1 VADPVADFKQRN
13 RAVWA
18 SGHWDEI
25 AKLVE
30 AVGPRLIDRVG
41 IDEGMDVLDVGTGS
55 GGTVAIPA
63 AQRGAAVTGAD
74 LTPELFEDARRRA
87 AEAGVEVDWVEGD
100 AEALPFEDRSFD
112 RVLSTFGH
120 MFAPRH
126 AEAGA
131 ELARVCRAG
140 GVVGTT
146 TWVPEGAIGAMFK
159 TVASHM
165 PKPPDFAQSPIL
177 WGTEDH
183 VREMLEPHGL
193 ELEFERQTVVFE
205 FPDVETHLA
214 VYSENFGPIVT
225 AKQVLGDDWPAL
237 REDLMAMWT
246 EWDKVDGD
254 SVRVEAEYLVTVG
267 RKASGEEARRPGNRL
282 RL

>member
-1 VADPVADFKQRN
+1 VADPVEEFKQRN

-25 AKLVE
+25 ATLME
-30 AVGPRLIDRVG
+30 AVGPRLLDRVG
-41 IDEGMDVLDVGTGS
+41 IEQGMDVLDVGTGS

-63 AQRGAAVTGAD
+63 AQRKAGVTGVD
-74 LTPELFEDARRRA
+74 LTPELFEDARKRA
-87 AEAGVEVDWVEGD
+87 AEAGVAVDWVQGD

-131 ELARVCRAG
+131 ELARVCRDG

-146 TWVPEGAIGAMFK
+146 TWTPEGAIGAMFK

-193 ELEFERQTVVFE
+193 ELEFERQTAVFE
-205 FPDVETHLA
+205 FPDVEAHLA
-214 VYSENFGPIVT
+214 FYEENFGPIVS
-225 AKQVLGDDWPAL
+225 AKKALGDKWPAL
-237 REDLMAMWT
+237 REDLKATYT
-246 EWDKVDGD
+246 EWDRVDGG
-254 SVRVEAEYLVTVG
+254 SARTEAEYLVTVG
-267 RKASGEEARRPGNRL
+267 RKAG
-282 RL
+282 

>member
-1 VADPVADFKQRN
+1 VVDPVAELKQRN

-41 IDEGMDVLDVGTGS
+41 IDEGMDALDVGTGS

-63 AQRGAAVTGAD
+63 AQRGAAVTGVD

-87 AEAGVEVDWVEGD
+87 AEAGVEVDWVQGD

-112 RVLSTFGH
+112 RVFSTFGH

-126 AEAGA
+126 VEAGA
-131 ELARVCRAG
+131 ELARVCRDG
-140 GVVGTT
+140 GMVGTT
-146 TWVPEGAIGAMFK
+146 TWTPEGAIGAMFK

-165 PKPPDFAQSPIL
+165 PKPPDFAQSPVL

-205 FPDVETHLA
+205 FPDVESHLA
-214 VYSENFGPIVT
+214 FYEENFGPIVT
-225 AKQVLGDDWPAL
+225 ARKVLGDDWPAL
-237 REDLMAMWT
+237 RADLLKTYEQTDHVGGGKART
-246 EWDKVDGD
+246 
-254 SVRVEAEYLVTVG
+254 EAEYLVTVG
-267 RKASGEEARRPGNRL
+267 RKAA
-282 RL
+282 